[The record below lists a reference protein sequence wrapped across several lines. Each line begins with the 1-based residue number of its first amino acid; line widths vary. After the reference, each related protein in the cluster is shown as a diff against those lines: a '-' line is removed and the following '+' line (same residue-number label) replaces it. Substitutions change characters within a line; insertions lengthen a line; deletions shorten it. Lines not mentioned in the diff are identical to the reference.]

1 MNEYSTAHTLV
12 EVVAGTLILIFTIL
26 VHGAGIRAINRRFSA
41 SWAKLDP
48 ATVSY
53 WKADGLLAVAIGSL
67 AALHLAETL
76 LWAIPIY
83 YQGMIPGMRDSYYF
97 VLQSYTTLGA
107 DNVTLPEAWRLF
119 GPIIAMSGLFT
130 FGWTAG
136 VLVSIM
142 GEYGKL
148 DRDRAKA
155 RTAREKE
162 RHRPSRH

>member
-1 MNEYSTAHTLV
+1 MNEYTTAHSLL
-12 EVVAGTLILIFTIL
+12 EVAAGTLILIFTIL

-41 SWAKLDP
+41 SWARLDP
-48 ATVSY
+48 ATVSH

-76 LWAIPIY
+76 LWALPLY
-83 YQGMIPGMRDSYYF
+83 VHGMIPGMRDSYFF

-107 DNVTLPEAWRLF
+107 GNVTLPEAWRLI

-142 GEYGKL
+142 SEYGKL
-148 DRDRAKA
+148 DRDRARA
-155 RTAREKE
+155 RATREKE
-162 RHRPSRH
+162 RHGRPRD